1 MAKEKGG
8 KALLLLG
15 EERGGGKRFRSRD
28 KTTEEEGREGNGAFF
43 ATAGV
48 KVKKKKM
55 ARRIKGGRGQV
66 GTHLGVLKFFRTL
79 YYIFLKK
86 RNTYSC
92 VNPLHK
98 NFLGDIFRLKKS
110 SF

>member
-1 MAKEKGG
+1 MRLLLPTYMACPALLSPTLVHGQKREERGG

-55 ARRIKGGRGQV
+55 ARRMKGGRGQV
-66 GTHLGVLKFFRTL
+66 GTHLGVLKF
-79 YYIFLKK
+79 
-86 RNTYSC
+86 
-92 VNPLHK
+92 
-98 NFLGDIFRLKKS
+98 
-110 SF
+110 